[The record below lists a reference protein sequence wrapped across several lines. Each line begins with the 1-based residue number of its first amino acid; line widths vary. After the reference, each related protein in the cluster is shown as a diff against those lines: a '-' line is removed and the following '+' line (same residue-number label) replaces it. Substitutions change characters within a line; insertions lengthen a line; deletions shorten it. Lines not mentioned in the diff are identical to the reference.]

1 MKSLLRFR
9 PWLSASCGF
18 AMLALVLRAAP
29 AGAEAVV
36 VLMGDQ
42 HSAYER
48 TAQFVAFVDRLKKEN
63 PTLPLAVLLN
73 GDTLEHGNLIA
84 RRSHGEIDF
93 AMFTALAQRAT
104 TILNVGNHEP
114 EFYDVAET
122 VKRIEA
128 TGVRVV
134 TNLVNRATG
143 EPFAPASTTLTLGAH
158 QFVVIGV
165 TTDALAT
172 YRVAVRPSLDLA
184 NPVVWAKANFP
195 KLLTVGRVVPDEPSP
210 ATEKISEVERVAPN
224 ALKNSETNP
233 IPVGD
238 KNAEAAATQRTE
250 VSALHPEPG
259 AATTDKKTP
268 ARLSGD
274 ASPYPPLAIILSHA
288 GVAADR
294 EMLPLVP
301 AGTLFAGAHN
311 HLRFIEPFGLTIY
324 VHSGSW
330 NEYASV
336 AWLYRDADGAPRW
349 TVEQVKIPDTEP
361 RDDTLAALI
370 REVRELHLEPADRV
384 VVGQLREAKSTAEA
398 ARYVA
403 RALRET
409 ASVDAA
415 FIGNTTFGAGL
426 PRGEITQAEFDACVR
441 FDGTIFTTQV
451 DGGRLAQLLAA
462 ANQGPDTPFA
472 ERRGEFCFAD
482 GPSPAAIV
490 ATKRYTIATTDWGA
504 KNSARYFGEPALT
517 WTERADLKLKP
528 IVRARFA
535 RDRVA
540 EFPEPTEETELPS
553 AEALFALGQQLFDA
567 YAPEEIKAE
576 YEFPS
581 KQDWDEFARR
591 LQAALESNDL
601 SRLAAYEPEAR
612 AALLALRAIPEYAD
626 YANWLE
632 ERLDYIEAAKKSLE
646 RRPTRPTRPVVTKP
660 APGPTTPTTPAP
672 GPAPSPTPTKPY
684 PTPPLPPVVT
694 KPTPPTSTTPPPT
707 SAPAPTAPGAAQIP
721 NYAVWLERMRTR
733 QVPTSAGRLLPR
745 VQEVFVEEGV
755 PAELAWM
762 AEAESTFNPA
772 ARSPVGAKGLFQLMP
787 ETAKSL
793 GLQTFLPDERSHPE
807 KSARAAAQYLRQLH
821 GRFGSWPLALA
832 AYNGGQ
838 GRVSRTLKKQ
848 NATTFEEIADALP
861 AETRMY
867 VPKVLATIEVRAG
880 IAPEKIRAPR
890 VM

>member
-1 MKSLLRFR
+1 MKHPLRFLG
-9 PWLSASCGF
+9 WLSASCSF
-18 AMLALVLRAAP
+18 AMLALALRAAP

-48 TAQFVAFVDRLKKEN
+48 TAQFVALVDQLKKDH
-63 PTLPLAVLLN
+63 PALPLAVLLN

-93 AMFTALAQRAT
+93 AMFAALARRAP

-158 QFVVIGV
+158 EFVVIGV

-195 KLLTVGRVVPDEPSP
+195 KLLKVERVDPNALENSETEPTPFQDQNSDAP
-210 ATEKISEVERVAPN
+210 ATE
-224 ALKNSETNP
+224 
-233 IPVGD
+233 
-238 KNAEAAATQRTE
+238 
-250 VSALHPEPG
+250 
-259 AATTDKKTP
+259 P
-268 ARLSGD
+268 AK
-274 ASPYPPLAIILSHA
+274 APPLAIILSHA

-301 AGTLFAGAHN
+301 DGTLFAGAHN
-311 HLRFIEPFGLTIY
+311 HLRFIEPFGRTQY

-330 NEYASV
+330 NEYASL
-336 AWLYRDADGAPRW
+336 AWLYRDADGATRW
-349 TVEQVKIPDTEP
+349 EVEQVKIPDTEP

-370 REVRELHLEPADRV
+370 REVRELHLEPADKV

-409 ASVDAA
+409 AGVDAA
-415 FIGNTTFGAGL
+415 LIGNTTFGAGL
-426 PRGEITQAEFDACVR
+426 PRGEVTQAEFDACVR

-451 DGGRLAQLLAA
+451 DGARLAQLLAA
-462 ANQGPDTPFA
+462 ANQGPETPFA
-472 ERRGEFCFAD
+472 ERRGEFCFAE
-482 GPSPAAIV
+482 GPSPAEIV
-490 ATKRYTIATTDWGA
+490 PAKRYTIATTDWGA

-540 EFPEPTEETELPS
+540 AFPEPTEETELPS

-581 KQDWDEFARR
+581 KQDWDEFALR

-660 APGPTTPTTPAP
+660 TPGPTTPTTPTTPAP
-672 GPAPSPTPTKPY
+672 GPAPSTTPTKPY
-684 PTPPLPPVVT
+684 PTPQLPPVVT
-694 KPTPPTSTTPPPT
+694 KPTPPPSTTPT
-707 SAPAPTAPGAAQIP
+707 PAPTEPGAAQIP

-745 VQEVFVEEGV
+745 VQEVFIEEGV

-880 IAPEKIRAPR
+880 IAPEKIAAPR